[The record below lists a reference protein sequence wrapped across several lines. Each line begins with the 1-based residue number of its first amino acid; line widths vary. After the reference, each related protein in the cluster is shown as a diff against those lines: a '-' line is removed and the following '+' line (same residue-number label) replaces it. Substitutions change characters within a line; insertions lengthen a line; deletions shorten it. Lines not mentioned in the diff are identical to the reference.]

1 MDVGVPEIEPV
12 LALRVSPGGRDGEIE
27 YPFELIAP
35 PELTGLIVKIAFP
48 TVTDC
53 TELEID
59 MEGAAIGALTLNLN
73 VATEVPAIPVAVNE

>member
-1 MDVGVPEIEPV
+1 MDVGIPDIEPV
-12 LALRVSPGGRDGEIE
+12 LAFRVSPTGSDGEIE

-35 PELTGLIVKIAFP
+35 PELTGLTVTIAFP

-59 MEGAAIGALTLNLN
+59 IDGAKTGALTLNLK
-73 VATEVPAIPVAVNE
+73 VADEVPALPVAVNT

>member
-1 MDVGVPEIEPV
+1 MAPV
-12 LALRVSPGGRDGEIE
+12 AVMKLSPGGSDGEIE

-35 PELTGLIVKIAFP
+35 PELTGIAVKIAFP

-59 MEGAAIGALTLNLN
+59 IEGAKIGALRLNLN
-73 VATEVPAIPVAVNE
+73 VAIEVPAIPVAVNE